1 MVFKSRIVFCVIPS
15 GVRTERTS
23 SLRGEGVG
31 SEGDAV
37 ERKLSEEDATKVH
50 HLLKSQVGSRISRV
64 LVGVSVPLWNVDE
77 GLRSRA

>member
-1 MVFKSRIVFCVIPS
+1 MR
-15 GVRTERTS
+15 R
-23 SLRGEGVG
+23 EGG
-31 SEGDAV
+31 KGDAV